1 MNNDNFFEMLLTN
14 YPQLA
19 EISITNNVL
28 KYQNVILPLNSFML
42 QSLFGSYS
50 DLYNDIRYFDA
61 NDFFQLIYIH
71 IIYYQNLDDIK
82 GNIMDIDEM
91 GTSKIDANRMNFF
104 TSVLYYLV
112 KFQNYLSSEL
122 QYLLSEFKKVLYNL
136 ENKEKKNDNDLFF
149 IKSLMDVITDASQFD
164 KSIQEKKQNSLK
176 LELKNDKQVAGY
188 VNAFTVL
195 LMTLFIGLILSLIIF
210 VIVV

>member
-1 MNNDNFFEMLLTN
+1 MNNDDFFEMLLTN

-42 QSLFGSYS
+42 QSLFRSYS

-71 IIYYQNLDDIK
+71 IIYYQNMDDIK

>member
-1 MNNDNFFEMLLTN
+1 MNNDDFFEMLLTN

-71 IIYYQNLDDIK
+71 IIYYQNMDDIK

>member
-1 MNNDNFFEMLLTN
+1 MNNDNFFEILLTN

-104 TSVLYYLV
+104 TSVLYYLI
-112 KFQNYLSSEL
+112 KFQ
-122 QYLLSEFKKVLYNL
+122 K
-136 ENKEKKNDNDLFF
+136 
-149 IKSLMDVITDASQFD
+149 
-164 KSIQEKKQNSLK
+164 
-176 LELKNDKQVAGY
+176 
-188 VNAFTVL
+188 
-195 LMTLFIGLILSLIIF
+195 
-210 VIVV
+210 

>member
-71 IIYYQNLDDIK
+71 IIYYQNMDDIK

>member
-71 IIYYQNLDDIK
+71 IIYYQNMDDIK

-112 KFQNYLSSEL
+112 KFQNYLRSEL

>member
-19 EISITNNVL
+19 EILITNNVL

-71 IIYYQNLDDIK
+71 IIYYQNMDDIK

-136 ENKEKKNDNDLFF
+136 
-149 IKSLMDVITDASQFD
+149 
-164 KSIQEKKQNSLK
+164 
-176 LELKNDKQVAGY
+176 
-188 VNAFTVL
+188 
-195 LMTLFIGLILSLIIF
+195 
-210 VIVV
+210 

>member
-112 KFQNYLSSEL
+112 KFQNYLNSEL

>member
-71 IIYYQNLDDIK
+71 IIYYQNMDDIK

-136 ENKEKKNDNDLFF
+136 ENKEKKNDSDLFF